1 MKRFSRKPRRT
12 TTHNYAHTTPSKMSS
27 DATHH
32 ADTLANCHNVTDL
45 HQSAADEA
53 FPGLPNHLVVTHIL
67 SQI

>member
-1 MKRFSRKPRRT
+1 
-12 TTHNYAHTTPSKMSS
+12 MSS

-45 HQSAADEA
+45 HQSAANEA